1 MQLTQGPLR
10 ISFCA
15 RTDPL
20 PWFEALRKEL
30 PQAQLEAWSRGAQPA
45 DYAIVWAPP
54 QQFFDEQTQLKA
66 VFNMGAGVDALLKR
80 KIAAQLPIVRL
91 NDAGMGVQ
99 MAEYVCH
106 ALIRHT
112 RQFDVFEAQARAGQW
127 HEPVPLERGH
137 YPVGIL
143 GMGVLGERVARAVA
157 ALDFPVLAWSRSP
170 KQVAGVKSLFG
181 ATQLPAFL
189 AQTRVLVNLLPLTP
203 ETENLLNRTTLTQ
216 LLPGAY
222 LINVA
227 RGRHVV
233 EEDVLALLDSGHLA
247 GATLDVFRTEPLPP
261 EHAFWRHPRVTV
273 TPHIAG
279 RTLVPETVAQIAGKI
294 RALEAGLPIEG
305 MVDRSRGY

>member
-15 RTDPL
+15 LTDPL
-20 PWFEALRKEL
+20 PWFEALCKEL
-30 PQAQLEAWSRGAQPA
+30 PQTQLEAWSSGAQPA

-127 HEPVPLERGH
+127 NEPVPLERGH

-157 ALDFPVLAWSRSP
+157 ALDFPVLAWSRSA
-170 KQVAGVKSLFG
+170 KQVPGVTSLLG

-189 AQTRVLVNLLPLTP
+189 AQTRVLVNLLPLTL
-203 ETENLLNRTTLTQ
+203 ETENLLNRSTLTQ

>member
-1 MQLTQGPLR
+1 MQVTQGPLR

-112 RQFDVFEAQARAGQW
+112 RQFDVFEAQALAGQW

-157 ALDFPVLAWSRSP
+157 ALDFPVLAWSRSA

>member
-1 MQLTQGPLR
+1 MQAAPMR
-10 ISFCA
+10 IIFCA
-15 RTDPL
+15 ATDPQ
-20 PWFEALRKEL
+20 PWLEALRQEF
-30 PQAQLEAWSRGAQPA
+30 PQAQLAVWHSGAPPA
-45 DYAIVWAPP
+45 DYAVVWAPP

-80 KIAAQLPIVRL
+80 DIAPQLPLVRL
-91 NDAGMGVQ
+91 SDAGMGVQ

-112 RQFDVFEAQARAGQW
+112 RQFDVFEAQARTGQW
-127 HEPVPLERGH
+127 HEPVPLERTH

-143 GMGVLGERVARAVA
+143 GLGVLGERVARAVA
-157 ALDFPVLAWSRSP
+157 ALDFPVLGWSRSP
-170 KQVAGVKSLFG
+170 KQVAGVRSLYG
-181 ATQLPAFL
+181 MDQLPAFL

-203 ETENLLNRTTLTQ
+203 ETENILNRSTLSQ
-216 LLPGAY
+216 LQAGAY

-233 EEDVLALLDSGHLA
+233 EEDVLALLDSGQLA

-261 EHAFWRHPRVTV
+261 AHPFWRHPRVTV

-279 RTLVPETVAQIAGKI
+279 RTMLPETIAQIAGKV

-305 MVDRSRGY
+305 LVDRSRGY

>member
-127 HEPVPLERGH
+127 NEPVPLERGH

-203 ETENLLNRTTLTQ
+203 ETENLLNRSTLTQ
-216 LLPGAY
+216 LLPVAY

>member
-1 MQLTQGPLR
+1 MQAAPMR
-10 ISFCA
+10 IIFCA
-15 RTDPL
+15 ATDPQ
-20 PWFEALRKEL
+20 PWLEALRQEF
-30 PQAQLEAWSRGAQPA
+30 PQAQLTVWHSGAPPA
-45 DYAIVWAPP
+45 DYAVVWAPP

-80 KIAAQLPIVRL
+80 DIAPQLPLVRL
-91 NDAGMGVQ
+91 SDAGMGVQ

-112 RQFDVFEAQARAGQW
+112 RQFDVFEAQARTGQW
-127 HEPVPLERGH
+127 HEPVPLERTH

-143 GMGVLGERVARAVA
+143 GLGVLGERVARAVA
-157 ALDFPVLAWSRSP
+157 ALDFPVLGWSRSP
-170 KQVAGVKSLFG
+170 KQVAGVRSLYG
-181 ATQLPAFL
+181 MDQLPAFL

-203 ETENLLNRTTLTQ
+203 ETENILNRSTLSQ
-216 LLPGAY
+216 LQAGAY

-233 EEDVLALLDSGHLA
+233 EEDVLALLDSGQLA

-261 EHAFWRHPRVTV
+261 AHPFWRHPRVTV

-279 RTLVPETVAQIAGKI
+279 RTMLPETIAQIAGKV
-294 RALEAGLPIEG
+294 RAMEAGLPIKG
-305 MVDRSRGY
+305 LVDRSRGY

>member
-1 MQLTQGPLR
+1 MR
-10 ISFCA
+10 IIFCA
-15 RTDPL
+15 ATEPQ
-20 PWFEALRKEL
+20 PWLEALRQEF
-30 PQAQLEAWSRGAQPA
+30 PQAQLAAWHSGAPPA
-45 DYAIVWAPP
+45 DYAVVWAPP

-80 KIAAQLPIVRL
+80 DIAPQLPLVRL

-112 RQFDVFEAQARAGQW
+112 RQFDVFEAQARTGQW
-127 HEPVPLERGH
+127 HEPVPLERAR

-143 GMGVLGERVARAVA
+143 GLGVLGERVASAVA
-157 ALDFPVLAWSRSP
+157 ALDFPVLSWSRSP
-170 KQVAGVKSLFG
+170 KQVAGVRSLYG
-181 ATQLPAFL
+181 MDQLPAFL

-203 ETENLLNRTTLTQ
+203 ETENILNRNTLSQ
-216 LLPGAY
+216 LQAGAY

-233 EEDVLALLDSGHLA
+233 EEDVLALLDSGQLV

-261 EHAFWRHPRVTV
+261 AHPFWRHPRVTV

-279 RTLVPETVAQIAGKI
+279 RTILPETIAQIAAKI
-294 RALEAGLPIEG
+294 RSLEAGLPIEG
-305 MVDRSRGY
+305 LVDRSRGY

>member
-127 HEPVPLERGH
+127 NEPVPLERGH

-157 ALDFPVLAWSRSP
+157 ALDFPVLAWSRSA
-170 KQVAGVKSLFG
+170 KQVPGVTSLFG

-203 ETENLLNRTTLTQ
+203 ETENLLNRSTLTQ